1 MNDADIHHLSAAYAL
16 DALDLDERAHF
27 EAHYHDC
34 EICVTDVVDFRAALA
49 ELANAHHEVPPAA
62 LKAAVMTKIAGT
74 RQLSPRVAPRQR
86 QSLGRTWSS
95 RGRHLAMISTAIAAS
110 TVLAVG
116 GGFVAGRS
124 DDNPYNS
131 AAAELL
137 ARDDT
142 RVIDLAGDGT
152 GLFRMTW
159 SPSAQKAIVTA
170 DNLAAPGDGQAY
182 ELWLINET
190 GPHPL
195 GLLDDAS
202 NGDIRRVIDVADR
215 GSQVG
220 VTVEPDEGSPTPTG
234 PILFAGTSDLGG

>member
-1 MNDADIHHLSAAYAL
+1 MNDSEIHHLSAAYAL

-49 ELANAHHEVPPAA
+49 ELAIAHHEAPPAG
-62 LKAAVMTKIAGT
+62 LKADVMAKIAAT
-74 RQLSPRVAPRQR
+74 RQLSPRVAAR
-86 QSLGRTWSS
+86 QSSARTRPWSG
-95 RGRHLAMISTAIAAS
+95 RGRQFAMLSTAIAAS

-124 DDNPYNS
+124 DSNPYNV
-131 AAAELL
+131 AAADLL

-142 RVIDLAGDGT
+142 RVLNLAGEGE
-152 GLFRMTW
+152 GRFRVTW
-159 SPSAQKAIVTA
+159 SPSANKAIVTA
-170 DNLAAPGDGQAY
+170 DDLAAPGDGQAY
-182 ELWLINET
+182 ELWLIDET

-202 NGDIRRVIDVADR
+202 NGDIRRVIDVADD
-215 GSQVG
+215 GSQLG
-220 VTVEPDEGSPTPTG
+220 VTVEQDEGSPTPTG
-234 PILFAGTSDLGG
+234 PILFAGSL